1 MLRKEVEYKDFDG
14 NDRKDVLWF
23 HLNEVEITE
32 MDLETSGGLVKYMES
47 IIDTNDVNQLITIFK
62 DLLIRSYGERSMDG
76 KHFYKDDKIR
86 NEFVSSAAYPVLY
99 MEMVSDADKAV
110 EFINGIVPSNIREKM
125 AKIEN
130 TPEGAA
136 MLSVVK

>member
-1 MLRKEVEYKDFDG
+1 
-14 NDRKDVLWF
+14 
-23 HLNEVEITE
+23 

-110 EFINGIVPSNIREKM
+110 EFINGIVPSNIREQM

>member
-47 IIDTNDVNQLITIFK
+47 IIDTKDVNRLITIFK

-99 MEMVSDADKAV
+99 MEMVSDANKAV
-110 EFINGIVPSNIREKM
+110 EFINGIVPSNIREQM

>member
-1 MLRKEVEYKDFDG
+1 MLRKEVKYKDFDG

-47 IIDTNDVNQLITIFK
+47 IIDTNDANQLITIFK

-110 EFINGIVPSNIREKM
+110 EFINGIVPSNIREQM